1 MGLFSLAN
9 LFGITL
15 RESANDGSDFTNP
28 DADYRRVFLGED
40 GALHAKD
47 SAGAV
52 TTLGGL
58 ADQGTATYLDFT
70 TAAAP
75 SNPAAGKIRVYSKT
89 GDTLAQRTSGGTE
102 TVFGAGGG
110 GLTQAYVGKNA
121 IGASWEAGAAGQ
133 VTAKKVTLA
142 NACLITDVEIHMR
155 YASSTGGRAWLSLWD
170 DNGSGTA
177 PDHLLAYTQV
187 GPHTMVLL
195 DADGAGSDGRW
206 VSAGFGRWVVAGDYW
221 IAWTLPD
228 GNTMEIAYDTSGA
241 DRRHGYP
248 TAVTQYGIDWGFSN
262 VDWSADSDTTRDY
275 SIRANTIR

>member
-89 GDTLAQRTSGGTE
+89 GDTLSQRTSGGTE

-110 GLTQAYVGKNA
+110 GLTQAYVGYNTV
-121 IGASWEAGAAGQ
+121 GGSTENTTTER
-133 VTAKKVTLA
+133 VLLKKVTLA
-142 NACLITDVEIHMR
+142 NACLLTDIEAYVDAAPTPTSLSR
-155 YASSTGGRAWLSLWD
+155 FAVGLYADNAGAVGQVLVSNAVDYDNVYLW
-170 DNGSGTA
+170 NGSATTA
-177 PDHLLAYTQV
+177 RWLGLPIGKWLTAADYWLAVMTDNNIGIRY
-187 GPHTMVLL
+187 
-195 DADGAGSDGRW
+195 DGSGSDRYYT
-206 VSAGFGRWVVAGDYW
+206 AGAVFGF
-221 IAWTLPD
+221 TD
-228 GNTMEIAYDTSGA
+228 GGTYAQT
-241 DRRHGYP
+241 
-248 TAVTQYGIDWGFSN
+248 
-262 VDWSADSDTTRDY
+262 DSTRIY